1 MFVIL
6 KEIQR
11 LRTFVTLLLRTFIT
25 EVLCRERLQNRGG
38 REGIL
43 GWETATSC
51 PFEKCQEGC
60 KYRLWSVQGGL
71 AKNFRMY
78 AVDSGEVLGGEGT
91 RLDLYLRKMTEEFFQ
106 SLRRGDTYGC
116 GN

>member
-1 MFVIL
+1 
-6 KEIQR
+6 
-11 LRTFVTLLLRTFIT
+11 
-25 EVLCRERLQNRGG
+25 
-38 REGIL
+38 
-43 GWETATSC
+43 
-51 PFEKCQEGC
+51 
-60 KYRLWSVQGGL
+60 
-71 AKNFRMY
+71 MY